1 MVNEMMERKEESRPE
16 EMVELPDDGVLFRLR
31 ERFEKAPDDI
41 DAALRLAAFYV
52 NRGWYNQAKGV
63 FQNALKI
70 NSKDFTLLLEYGN
83 TCFKKGELNEA
94 GSSFRTLTQLRPDKI
109 EAWNNLG
116 IVQIQ
121 EGDLEGAR
129 HSFEKVIQIEPE
141 NAGAL
146 LNMGNYHAGKSQHEE
161 ALVYFK
167 RAVEV
172 MPGFA
177 DGWYNLGNT
186 LMKLDK
192 FDESVEAFE
201 KALKYRGEFT
211 SALKNLGFVYE
222 RQKKIEEAQRCYTR
236 AIELNKAD
244 PSLRINL
251 GGIYLLQDRIND
263 ARECFFKA
271 VRLAPQDTGGW
282 LGLREVAL
290 INGDIQT
297 FNRATLAALPRLGES
312 IIAESIEVLLDLDHK
327 SAADEIVQQIDRLG
341 KTGDLLDAQRIC
353 CYFLHDGDNEKNRSI
368 FNRLLT
374 TQSQDHRILKSLAR
388 YAYLSGKYDQVID
401 LVNKIDKPDDYAY
414 SILWRSLIE
423 LKKDTQARRLIQN
436 YIKDYPQNSECW
448 YLLALVEARRGHR
461 IRTEKF
467 LLRALENG
475 FANLE
480 ELKRESIM
488 KEILD
493 SIKQK
498 QDTPSGNSN
507 AAQTAAEHTGSADGK
522 RVVL

>member
-1 MVNEMMERKEESRPE
+1 MADGMMDSKEEITRTEQADFS
-16 EMVELPDDGVLFRLR
+16 DDSVLSMLR

-52 NRGWYNQAKGV
+52 NSGWYNQAKDV
-63 FQNALKI
+63 FQDALKLH
-70 NSKDFTLLLEYGN
+70 SDDFTLLIEYGN
-83 TCFKKGELNEA
+83 TCFKKGEFAEA
-94 GSSFRTLTQLRPDKI
+94 GTSFRKLTLLRPDKI

-116 IVQIQ
+116 IVQIH
-121 EGDLEGAR
+121 EGDLQGA
-129 HSFEKVIQIEPE
+129 HDSFEKVLQIEPE

-146 LNMGNYHAGKSQHEE
+146 LNMGNYHAANGRHEE
-161 ALVYFK
+161 ALTYFK
-167 RAVEV
+167 KAVEV

-177 DGWYNLGNT
+177 DAWFNLGNT
-186 LMKLDK
+186 LMVIDK
-192 FDESVEAFE
+192 FDEAVEAFE

-222 RQKKIEEAQRCYTR
+222 RQKKLDDAQRCYAR

-251 GGIYLLQDRIND
+251 GGILLLQDRIDD
-263 ARECFFKA
+263 ARESFLKA

-297 FNRATLAALPRLGES
+297 FNRATLAVLPRLSES
-312 IIAESIEVLLDLDHK
+312 IIAETIEVLFDLDQK

-353 CYFLHDGDNEKNRSI
+353 CYFYHDGDSEKNRAV
-368 FNRLLT
+368 FVRLLAKGA
-374 TQSQDHRILKSLAR
+374 QDPQILKSLAR

-401 LVNKIDKPDDYAY
+401 LVNKIDKPDACAH

-423 LKKDTQARRLIQN
+423 QKKDTQARRLIQN
-436 YIKDYPQNSECW
+436 YIRDYPQNFECW
-448 YLLALVEARRGHR
+448 YLLALIEAKKGHR

-467 LLRALENG
+467 LIRALENG
-475 FANLE
+475 FSNLD
-480 ELKRESIM
+480 ELKREPM
-488 KEILD
+488 LKEILD
-493 SIKQK
+493 TITQK
-498 QDTPSGNSN
+498 QDTPG
-507 AAQTAAEHTGSADGK
+507 AEHTGSADGK
-522 RVVL
+522 QVVL

>member
-1 MVNEMMERKEESRPE
+1 MGMMERKEENRPE
-16 EMVELPDDGVLFRLR
+16 EPVELPDDDVLFRLR
-31 ERFEKAPDDI
+31 ERFENVPDDI

-52 NRGWYNQAKGV
+52 NRGWYNQAKDV

-70 NSKDFTLLLEYGN
+70 NSEDFTLLLEYGN
-83 TCFKKGELNEA
+83 TCFKKGELTEA
-94 GSSFRTLTQLRPDKI
+94 GSSFRRLTLLRPDKI

-129 HSFEKVIQIEPE
+129 DSFEKVIQIEPE

-146 LNMGNYHAGKSQHEE
+146 LNMGNYYTGKGNHED

-167 RAVEV
+167 KAVEV

-186 LMKLDK
+186 VMALDR
-192 FDESVEAFE
+192 FDEAVDAFE

-222 RQKKIEEAQRCYTR
+222 RQKKIEDAQRCYVR

-251 GGIYLLQDRIND
+251 GGIYLLQERIDD
-263 ARECFFKA
+263 ARECFLKA

-297 FNRATLAALPRLGES
+297 FNRATLAVLPRLSES
-312 IIAESIEVLLDLDHK
+312 VIAESIEVLFDLDHK

-353 CYFLHDGDNEKNRSI
+353 CYFLHDGDSEKNRSI
-368 FNRLLT
+368 FIRLLAS
-374 TQSQDHRILKSLAR
+374 QSQDHRILKSLAR
-388 YAYLSGKYDQVID
+388 YAYLSGKYDQVVD
-401 LVNKIDKPDDYAY
+401 LVNKIDKPDAYAY

-423 LKKDTQARRLIQN
+423 QKKDTQARRLIQN
-436 YIKDYPQNSECW
+436 YIRDYPQNSECW
-448 YLLALVEARRGHR
+448 YLLALIEAKRGHR
-461 IRTEKF
+461 VRTEMF
-467 LLRALENG
+467 LIRAFENG
-475 FANLE
+475 FSNLE
-480 ELKRESIM
+480 ELKREPIM

-498 QDTPSGNSN
+498 QEAPLSGCD
-507 AAQTAAEHTGSADGK
+507 AAQTAAEHTGSVDGK
-522 RVVL
+522 QVVV